1 MDIGGLVKPHVWSL
15 PEYVPG
21 EYREGCVKLASNENN
36 WGPSPKVKAAV
47 KSWAGRTHVYPYMDL
62 EVREA
67 LADYVGVGCD
77 GIVLG
82 NGSDELMDMLVKVF
96 PGPVAGSHPSFSEY
110 PIAAGAV
117 GERYSSVRLGDDFSF
132 DAGEFLKGASDARLV
147 FLCSP
152 NNPTGLTIADDDLK
166 AVLDSGKIVVL
177 DEAYAEFAGKS
188 RVGWLRDYGNLII
201 LRTLSKAFAL
211 AGLRVGY
218 AVARPE
224 AAEAM
229 LKVKIPFNINSIA
242 EAAALAALKD
252 IPYSKRCVKR
262 IVAGRKAIS
271 RAMAKR
277 FMVYPSESNFV
288 FADVSPTTAQGFFDD
303 MARKKIIVRKFGRIS
318 GYPGEYVRVSSG
330 TDRENRLFLKALG
343 VFGR

>member
-1 MDIGGLVKPHVWSL
+1 MKPHVWSL

-21 EYREGCVKLASNENN
+21 EYREGYVKLASNENN
-36 WGPSPKVKAAV
+36 FGPSPKVKAAV
-47 KSWAGRTHVYPYMDL
+47 RSWAGRTHLYPYLDL
-62 EVREA
+62 KVREA
-67 LADYVGVGCD
+67 LADYVGVGSDC
-77 GIVLG
+77 IVAG

-117 GERYSSVRLGDDFSF
+117 GERYVPVRLADDFTF
-132 DAGEFLKGASDARLV
+132 DGETFLKEASDARLF

-152 NNPTGLTIADDDLK
+152 NNPTGLSISDGDLK
-166 AVLDSGKIVVL
+166 RVLDSGKIVVL

-188 RVGWLRDYGNLII
+188 RVGWLRDYDNLII

-218 AVARPE
+218 AVAKPE

-229 LKVKIPFNINSIA
+229 MKVKIPFNVNSIA
-242 EAAALAALKD
+242 EAAALAALD
-252 IPYSKRCVKR
+252 DRAYSKRCVKKM
-262 IVAGRKAIS
+262 VKGREEIQAAMSKRSKA
-271 RAMAKR
+271 
-277 FMVYPSESNFV
+277 YPSDSNFV
-288 FADVSPTTAQGFFDD
+288 FADVSPMTAQAFFDG
-303 MARKKIIVRKFGRIS
+303 MIGEGIIVRKFGRLQ

-330 TDRENRLFLKALG
+330 TDKENRQFLKALKAI
-343 VFGR
+343 GR